1 MTKTSKIKIK
11 KNKVTPFTPDYITI
25 NGSVYEK
32 QHGIAVD
39 VELELS
45 VYSIDQ
51 LDKMVESGKYVSR
64 GDAVRDIIRNMLR
77 DKQVSK

>member
-1 MTKTSKIKIK
+1 MTKTSKIK
-11 KNKVTPFTPDYITI
+11 KNKVAPFTPDYITI

-39 VELELS
+39 VELS
-45 VYSIDQ
+45 VYSIDK

-77 DKQVSK
+77 DKQVSE